1 LIRVVV
7 VVAVLAGG
15 LYGVGRWW
23 SSRAQAVTDQPTVV
37 RAEPAARGSL
47 VEFISGA
54 GDVQPRSRVAISARV
69 SARIAELP
77 FKEGDRVTKGDPT
90 ANPPVPAS
98 VLVKL
103 DSKDLQAQLDS
114 VVARSAAERASLE
127 VSRIRVAVQKAQL
140 DALKVMQAND
150 RRELKRKAA
159 LLANK
164 DVSQSEV
171 DQLQAKVDQQEAQI
185 AGAQA
190 TLKAE
195 EEGLVVLQHNIEAA
209 EADIAKAKDNLT
221 YATITSPIDGVVTR
235 LNAEVGEVV
244 MTGTMNN
251 AGTMIMEVADLS
263 QMVLEAKVDESAIA
277 DVRVGQKAK
286 VRMEAFRDRIFEGTV
301 QSVALAN
308 FDPQFARGAGSSN
321 SRSMS
326 NDGGK
331 SYRVDIAV
339 DMKDARKLSG
349 LSADADIETKRYDD
363 IIKVPSQCVV
373 GRAPDSLPEAVRKRP
388 EVDTSKATVPVV
400 YRYVD
405 DKAVATPV
413 AIGASDFTHTV
424 IKSGLSA
431 GDLVVTGP
439 YKVLESLKDGQK
451 LKRDGSTT
459 QPTTAPIVA
468 TTQRVTEASATSK
481 PSTAPSTPR

>member
-1 LIRVVV
+1 VV

-15 LYGVGRWW
+15 LYGAGRWW
-23 SSRAQAVTDQPTVV
+23 SSRAQAVTDQPTIV
-37 RAEPAARGSL
+37 RTEPAARGSL
-47 VEFISGA
+47 VEFISAA
-54 GDVQPRSRVAISARV
+54 GDVQPNSRVAISARV
-69 SARIAELP
+69 SARIAALP
-77 FKEGDRVTKGDPT
+77 FKEGDRVTKGD
-90 ANPPVPAS
+90 ANAKPPIPPS
-98 VLVKL
+98 VLVTL

-127 VSRIRVAVQKAQL
+127 VSRIRVAVQNAQL

-150 RRELKRKAA
+150 RRELKRKTE
-159 LLANK
+159 LLANQ

-185 AGAQA
+185 AGALA

-195 EEGLVVLQHNIEAA
+195 EGGLIVLAHNIEAA
-209 EADIAKAKDNLT
+209 EAEIAKAKDNLT

-286 VRMEAFRDRIFEGTV
+286 VRMEAFRDRTFEGTV

-308 FDPQFARGAGSSN
+308 FDPQFARGAGSTN
-321 SRSMS
+321 SRSMG

-331 SYRVDIAV
+331 SYRVDITV

-363 IIKVPSQCVV
+363 IVKVPSQAVV
-373 GRAPDSLPEAVRKRP
+373 GRAPDSLPEAARKRP

-400 YRYVD
+400 YRFVD

-413 AIGASDFTHTV
+413 SIGASDFTHTV

-431 GDLVVTGP
+431 GDVIVTGP

-459 QPTTAPIVA
+459 TQPTTAPAAATQPIV
-468 TTQRVTEASATSK
+468 EASATSR
-481 PSTAPSTPR
+481 PATAPATPR